1 MKELKHFKENKE
13 IIDYI
18 IVKDKSLKKE
28 TIKPLK
34 KISYEEDKTLETVIE
49 DQSLRIDFLERDIR
63 GLEKEIKDLKALI
76 KHIEGGLNLRW
87 KNC

>member
-13 IIDYI
+13 MIDYI

-34 KISYEEDKTLETVIE
+34 NITYKEDKTLDTIIE

-76 KHIEGGLNLRW
+76 KHIEGGLNLR
-87 KNC
+87 

>member
-34 KISYEEDKTLETVIE
+34 NITYKEDKTLDTIIE

-76 KHIEGGLNLRW
+76 KHIERGLNLR
-87 KNC
+87 

>member
-76 KHIEGGLNLRW
+76 KHIEGGLNLR
-87 KNC
+87 

>member
-34 KISYEEDKTLETVIE
+34 NITYKEDKTLDTIIE

-76 KHIEGGLNLRW
+76 KHIEGGLNLR
-87 KNC
+87 